1 MLYSVFLTKSLVSVV
16 LISLTFSTYL
26 SYSVILTTS
35 VFTTLLSWLKST
47 GIVSNF
53 PISNP
58 SNLRFKLVTPLG
70 KLSNESTP
78 YFKLAKSTFLAKSD
92 LSTPAALLNL
102 FLQNN

>member
-35 VFTTLLSWLKST
+35 IFTTLLSWLKST

-53 PISNP
+53 PISN
-58 SNLRFKLVTPLG
+58 SFTLLFKLVSPLG
-70 KLSNESTP
+70 KLSNESAS
-78 YFKLAKSTFLAKSD
+78 YFK
-92 LSTPAALLNL
+92 
-102 FLQNN
+102 